1 MGITAAIRAIVVLL
15 IVALIAAA
23 GWYVTSLKA
32 DLAVSQENEKKM
44 VAAVEQQ
51 QAVIKQIKEEQ
62 ELINK
67 INKELTGTIAAQQKD
82 MKALENRFSTSANG
96 QTRDFGALAASKP
109 KLVEKSINT
118 GTKNALRCLELASG
132 ATLTEGEK
140 NGSETNKECPSLL
153 KSN

>member
-82 MKALENRFSTSANG
+82 MKALENRFTTSANG